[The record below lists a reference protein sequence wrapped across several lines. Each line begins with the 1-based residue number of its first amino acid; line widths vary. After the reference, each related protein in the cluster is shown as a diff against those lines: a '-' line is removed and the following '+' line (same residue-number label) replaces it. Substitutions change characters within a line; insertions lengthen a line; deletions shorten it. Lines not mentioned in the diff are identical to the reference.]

1 VVDDVYLTAA
11 DGPMLPNLRLTG
23 AWPWIVAALGA
34 VIVVVG
40 GVLLSPGPQDQPAP
54 PASTNW
60 SHP

>member
-1 VVDDVYLTAA
+1 
-11 DGPMLPNLRLTG
+11 MLPNLRLTG

-34 VIVVVG
+34 VIVAIG

-54 PASTNW
+54 PTPSNW